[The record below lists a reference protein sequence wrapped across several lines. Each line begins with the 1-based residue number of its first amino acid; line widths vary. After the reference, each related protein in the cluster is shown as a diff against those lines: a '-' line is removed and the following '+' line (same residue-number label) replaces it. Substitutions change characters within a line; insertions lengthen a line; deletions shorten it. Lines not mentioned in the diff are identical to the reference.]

1 MPTMNACDNLTLHI
15 NLGENMRNLILVA
28 LLTACSTSKITKT
41 VETIDSAKVGL
52 QRKVEISAL
61 Y

>member
-1 MPTMNACDNLTLHI
+1 
-15 NLGENMRNLILVA
+15 MRNLIFVA

-52 QRKVEISAL
+52 QRKAESQHTIL
-61 Y
+61 TINPLKRKPKWL